1 MVAGMSLALLP
12 ASTARLGTSMHD
24 RPGDGRVELR
34 LPAQDATG
42 RRADVAAVLT
52 EPDAPDQHLDV
63 VFTEA
68 GVGARGAALCAIKA
82 SLDAFE
88 ERRGLHGGAPRVCL
102 QHLLCVSHLHLL
114 RARQFRIT
122 FPRIGVVNRTT
133 ETSTALNPAEGD
145 SCILGGHR
153 VERGRFGCFRLHLRA
168 VAGERMKLEVAE
180 RPVRGSAES
189 RRLRR
194 RGVVPGVLYGQNDP
208 IAIAVGERDLRA
220 ALTTPAGSHVVLDV
234 VVDGGSAHSAILKDF
249 QRDKVRGTIMH
260 IDLQE
265 VRLDQ
270 PIQTAV
276 VVRLV
281 GDPVGVKE
289 GGVLSQVANEVNV
302 EALPLEVPQQI
313 DVDVSEMRIGDSLR
327 LAEVEVPE
335 GVRFLDDPDETVLVN
350 VTLPTRVEEPEVE
363 VEGEEAVEGEAPEA
377 EAEQAAEAE
386 PADDGGETSEG

>member
-1 MVAGMSLALLP
+1 
-12 ASTARLGTSMHD
+12 
-24 RPGDGRVELR
+24 
-34 LPAQDATG
+34 
-42 RRADVAAVLT
+42 
-52 EPDAPDQHLDV
+52 
-63 VFTEA
+63 
-68 GVGARGAALCAIKA
+68 
-82 SLDAFE
+82 
-88 ERRGLHGGAPRVCL
+88 
-102 QHLLCVSHLHLL
+102 
-114 RARQFRIT
+114 
-122 FPRIGVVNRTT
+122 
-133 ETSTALNPAEGD
+133 
-145 SCILGGHR
+145 
-153 VERGRFGCFRLHLRA
+153 
-168 VAGERMKLEVAE
+168 
-180 RPVRGSAES
+180 
-189 RRLRR
+189 
-194 RGVVPGVLYGQNDP
+194 VPGVLYGQNDP